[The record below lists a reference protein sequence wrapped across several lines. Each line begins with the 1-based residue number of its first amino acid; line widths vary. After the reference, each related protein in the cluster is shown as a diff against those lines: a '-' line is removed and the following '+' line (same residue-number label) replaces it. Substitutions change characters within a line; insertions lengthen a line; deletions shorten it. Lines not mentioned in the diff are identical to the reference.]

1 MNYVGKLLWALMSY
15 GVYVLV
21 HLYLRLSENVLPCEF
36 HKHWRFLYN
45 AILLFVIVVRKT
57 LFYLLHGYM
66 MNGGTVPVS
75 SSADHSLLR
84 QFRVLFLILAVVH
97 W

>member
-1 MNYVGKLLWALMSY
+1 
-15 GVYVLV
+15 
-21 HLYLRLSENVLPCEF
+21 
-36 HKHWRFLYN
+36 
-45 AILLFVIVVRKT
+45 
-57 LFYLLHGYM
+57 